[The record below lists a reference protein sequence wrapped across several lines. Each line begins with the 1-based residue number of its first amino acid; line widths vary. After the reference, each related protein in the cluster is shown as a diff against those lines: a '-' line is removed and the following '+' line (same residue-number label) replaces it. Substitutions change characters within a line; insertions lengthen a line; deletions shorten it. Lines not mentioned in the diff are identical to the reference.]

1 MAAGDKIVR
10 MHRLKLGSLVVLAL
24 SLLFFVFFQY
34 TKHAPGLGDANP
46 FGEDPYDAVG
56 SFGVLLAPFAGLLA
70 VVRAFRPYP
79 QESPDPGQLRML
91 LRSGAVAL
99 LAVTVTLAAD
109 AVGLGRAVLTGGAF
123 PAAGPLAGLL
133 GGMGLLTLLAG
144 WAFLGSKRGV
154 GLPSAS
160 RPWVRALIVSM
171 LAIVILALYPSDWR
185 EAGIIA
191 GGIFTALLGMA
202 LLFLVVWALASAV
215 LPGAGASREDIFDDL
230 AALFQDWRR
239 RLGRLV
245 FLLAWLERLIAL
257 PPVAKLLGWFR
268 PRRHR
273 WHLVLVAA
281 ALLGFFLL
289 LPEILVEGGAPNPGR
304 FLLVVGV
311 YVGIGAAG
319 VLLGYLLLGGYLG
332 IY

>member
-1 MAAGDKIVR
+1 MDAGDKIVR
-10 MHRLKLGSLVVLAL
+10 MHRLKLGSLLVLVL
-24 SLLFFVFFQY
+24 SLLLFVFLQY

-91 LRSGAVAL
+91 LRSGVVAL
-99 LAVTVTLAAD
+99 LAVVVTLAAD
-109 AVGLGRAVLTGGAF
+109 AVGLGRAVLADGVF
-123 PAAGPLAGLL
+123 PAAAPLAGLL
-133 GGMGLLTLLAG
+133 GGMGFLTLLAG
-144 WAFLGSKRGV
+144 WAFLGLQCGA

-160 RPWVRALIVSM
+160 RPWVRALVVSM
-171 LAIVILALYPSDWR
+171 LAIVILAVYPSDWR
-185 EAGIIA
+185 EAGIA

-202 LLFLVVWALASAV
+202 LLFLTVWALASAV

-230 AALFQDWRR
+230 AALFRDWRR
-239 RLGRLV
+239 RLGRLA
-245 FLLAWLERLIAL
+245 FPLTWLVKLIAL
-257 PPVAKLLGWFR
+257 PPVAKLLNWFR

-281 ALLGFFLL
+281 ALLGLFLL
-289 LPEILVEGGAPNPGR
+289 LPEMLVEGGAPDPGR
-304 FLLVVGV
+304 FLLVVGM

>member
-1 MAAGDKIVR
+1 MG
-10 MHRLKLGSLVVLAL
+10 RLKLGSLLVLAL

-70 VVRAFRPYP
+70 IIRAFRPYLKGRP
-79 QESPDPGQLRML
+79 EPRQFRSL
-91 LRSGAVAL
+91 LRSGTVAL
-99 LAVTVTLAAD
+99 LAIAVTLAGDVIA
-109 AVGLGRAVLTGGAF
+109 LGRAVLAGGIF

-144 WAFLGSKRGV
+144 WVFLGSSRGAE
-154 GLPSAS
+154 LPSAWQ
-160 RPWVRALIVSM
+160 PWPRAVVVSI
-171 LAIVILALYPSDWR
+171 LAIVILVVYPSDWR
-185 EAGIIA
+185 EAGIA
-191 GGIFTALLGMA
+191 GGIFTALLGTA

-230 AALFQDWRR
+230 AALFQGWKPH
-239 RLGRLV
+239 LGRLAFPLV
-245 FLLAWLERLIAL
+245 WLERLVAL
-257 PPVAKLLGWFR
+257 PRVAMLLDWFR

-289 LPEILVEGGAPNPGR
+289 LPEMLVEGGAPNPGR